1 MKRLK
6 YYLLQMDNSTS
17 TYKEM
22 YEGDVIVPAETPG
35 NPSAFPE
42 HFSDNM
48 FWYGDYSFSIEL
60 SNKLSLDKPTILC
73 QIPAEIMGIDVYN
86 TATADFCYRQL
97 IPYFDSLNEML
108 FNRHKTEKE
117 TGHYYCAQLSGEIL
131 VRNSSYFSL
140 RPRKD
145 YVNRDGN
152 KIEHYS
158 DEKRE
163 EPQMC
168 LCMRIQVQLPQ
179 KKIKKAISMLTN
191 DLPKAIEE
199 YVSKFDRDMLQRVI
213 DLSKKQNELR
223 IWLKNSDYCAFIA
236 NGSILPRDSKTGH
249 ALHNAIP
256 FSAPMEDEIEVLG
269 IKGFG
274 IKKGVTVIAGGGYSG
289 KSTVLDAISAGIYD
303 HVLGD
308 GRELCITDDTA
319 MAVSAE
325 DGRCIKNIDI
335 SPFISWLPGG
345 NTKDFSTEHASGST
359 SQAANVL
366 EAIDAGSQLLL
377 IDEDKSATNFMIR
390 DQLMKELIK
399 REPIT
404 PFTER
409 VNELYESCK
418 VSTILVIGGSGE
430 YLSVADHVYLM
441 DEYRIYNVTER
452 TKNMVANRVIEAG
465 KVSDWCQK
473 RQLKAEGFSAYP
485 ERFNQERLSVPD
497 IGYIYIGD
505 EKVDTKGI
513 HNLVCNEQRTAL
525 AFMLRIIEN
534 RQNEEYVNLPQAM
547 NELYCEIEEKGLD
560 TIYSGFFPE
569 CERFLAYPRKFE
581 LHALVNRM
589 RKVQYSISGEI
600 AISGQKA
607 TLYRQ
612 SEM

>member
-223 IWLKNSDYCAFIA
+223 IC
-236 NGSILPRDSKTGH
+236 
-249 ALHNAIP
+249 
-256 FSAPMEDEIEVLG
+256 
-269 IKGFG
+269 
-274 IKKGVTVIAGGGYSG
+274 
-289 KSTVLDAISAGIYD
+289 
-303 HVLGD
+303 
-308 GRELCITDDTA
+308 
-319 MAVSAE
+319 
-325 DGRCIKNIDI
+325 
-335 SPFISWLPGG
+335 
-345 NTKDFSTEHASGST
+345 
-359 SQAANVL
+359 
-366 EAIDAGSQLLL
+366 
-377 IDEDKSATNFMIR
+377 
-390 DQLMKELIK
+390 
-399 REPIT
+399 
-404 PFTER
+404 
-409 VNELYESCK
+409 
-418 VSTILVIGGSGE
+418 
-430 YLSVADHVYLM
+430 
-441 DEYRIYNVTER
+441 
-452 TKNMVANRVIEAG
+452 
-465 KVSDWCQK
+465 
-473 RQLKAEGFSAYP
+473 
-485 ERFNQERLSVPD
+485 
-497 IGYIYIGD
+497 
-505 EKVDTKGI
+505 
-513 HNLVCNEQRTAL
+513 
-525 AFMLRIIEN
+525 
-534 RQNEEYVNLPQAM
+534 
-547 NELYCEIEEKGLD
+547 
-560 TIYSGFFPE
+560 
-569 CERFLAYPRKFE
+569 
-581 LHALVNRM
+581 
-589 RKVQYSISGEI
+589 
-600 AISGQKA
+600 
-607 TLYRQ
+607 
-612 SEM
+612 